1 MLHQPCFEIKKV
13 IDKNISW
20 QHILSFKI
28 THFMKFG
35 ILRNSSFVLTSDDE
49 KNVFSFSL
57 SFI

>member
-1 MLHQPCFEIKKV
+1 MLHQPCFEKKKV

-20 QHILSFKI
+20 QRILSFKI

-57 SFI
+57 SFV